1 MNDLQIKATKNRN
14 LKTKNKNYLKSYEI
28 QKCIKNN
35 LILNNKK
42 YKIEQDE
49 KRTIFN
55 M

>member
-1 MNDLQIKATKNRN
+1 MNDLQIKQR
-14 LKTKNKNYLKSYEI
+14 KTETVKIINKKYLKSYEI

-49 KRTIFN
+49 KKDYI
-55 M
+55 

>member
-1 MNDLQIKATKNRN
+1 MKYKNAF
-14 LKTKNKNYLKSYEI
+14 
-28 QKCIKNN
+28 KNN

>member
-1 MNDLQIKATKNRN
+1 MNDSQIKQRKNETV
-14 LKTKNKNYLKSYEI
+14 KIINKNYLKSYEI

-49 KRTIFN
+49 KKDYI
-55 M
+55 